1 VGSEQI
7 RLSIHSAVVE
17 RFPQPLRED
26 LDIPGRIQGEEPIV
40 VKNIDL
46 DTFALYCEYVYT
58 GNYSI
63 SETVLASQN
72 SYQVSLGLEE
82 AKAQAFDGPFAVV
95 VPKYPRESRTL
106 LPTLFI
112 HSWIYIHAAKYKWE
126 PLKLLSFQKL
136 QNALE
141 TSPLTAALI
150 AELAPMF
157 RFISEQES
165 EAARNLARYV
175 TGYVTATIGPLQENP
190 RFRDFAE
197 WAQFKD

>member
-1 VGSEQI
+1 MRGSKQLTESSIFRSKPLCILVGSEQI

-40 VKNIDL
+40 VRNIDL

-72 SYQVSLGLEE
+72 SSQVSLQLEE
-82 AKAQAFDGPFAVV
+82 ANAQAFDGPFAVV
-95 VPKYPRESRTL
+95 VPKHPRESRTL

-126 PLKLLSFQKL
+126 SLKSLSFQKF

-150 AELAPMF
+150 DELAPMF
-157 RFISEQES
+157 CFISEQES
-165 EAARNLARYV
+165 ES
-175 TGYVTATIGPLQENP
+175 P
-190 RFRDFAE
+190 
-197 WAQFKD
+197 